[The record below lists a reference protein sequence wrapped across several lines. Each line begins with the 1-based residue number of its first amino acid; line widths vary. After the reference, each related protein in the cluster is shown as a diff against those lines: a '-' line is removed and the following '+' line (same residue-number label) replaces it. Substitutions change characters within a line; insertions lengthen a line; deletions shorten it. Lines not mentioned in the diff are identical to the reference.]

1 MNCTNANQMN
11 IAGFLQSRG
20 ASSIYKYFGTCYQF
34 SFKKIER
41 SMCISEVE
49 IYM

>member
-1 MNCTNANQMN
+1 MNCTNANLMN

-34 SFKKIER
+34 SFKKID
-41 SMCISEVE
+41 SSIFISEIE
-49 IYM
+49 INV